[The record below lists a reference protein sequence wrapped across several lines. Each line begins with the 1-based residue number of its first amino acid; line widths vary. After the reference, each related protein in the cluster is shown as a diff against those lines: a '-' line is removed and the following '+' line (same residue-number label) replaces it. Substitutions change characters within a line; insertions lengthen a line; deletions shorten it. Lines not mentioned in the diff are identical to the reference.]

1 MVSFPARA
9 LAHHRPVHYLEP
21 FPRWL
26 RTTFQMR
33 EMLHILR
40 RSLIEFE
47 EWFDLR
53 FGWFFTNGMK
63 HRSPERS
70 LPEEPS
76 ADLRPL

>member
-1 MVSFPARA
+1 
-9 LAHHRPVHYLEP
+9 
-21 FPRWL
+21 
-26 RTTFQMR
+26 MR